1 MLYTLKRVV
10 GLWLGAMAL
19 CLIMGTTMVYADEK
33 VNINT
38 APSEILQTLPGI
50 GPALAERIIAYREA
64 TPFEEKEDIQKVS
77 GIGEATYNKLEDLI
91 TVDDPA

>member
-1 MLYTLKRVV
+1 MNYNLKNVV
-10 GLWLGAMAL
+10 GLWFGALAL
-19 CLIMGTTMVYADEK
+19 CLIIGTATVYADEK

-64 TPFEEKEDIQKVS
+64 TPFEATEEIKKVS
-77 GIGEATYNKLEDLI
+77 GIGEATYEKLADLI
-91 TVDDPA
+91 TVD